1 MPKDITSYEQK
12 QKKLHTAA
20 SPIVTASATP
30 RQAEEENGMPWTIER
45 GYRLTLL

>member
-1 MPKDITSYEQK
+1 MESLEHETDPI
-12 QKKLHTAA
+12 HTAT

-30 RQAEEENGMPWTIER
+30 RQAEEENGMPWAMER